1 MQKFNAIKTEGRAK
15 LAAMEKLANEIESVD
30 LQMSKVDKRL
40 WSRLAQ
46 QRDALLAQ
54 YAQAKADYVR
64 PTADMDEFLSS
75 LSAR

>member
-1 MQKFNAIKTEGRAK
+1 MQRFNAIKTEGRAK
-15 LAAMEKLANEIESVD
+15 LAAMEKLANEIKSVNVQMVES
-30 LQMSKVDKRL
+30 DKRL
-40 WSRLAQ
+40 WSRLGQ